1 MCWLLLCVNEFFK
14 SLSPGIFLFVHL
26 SAVVPGSITLENKN
40 LSSVLNRGDCDKLA
54 HKYYGWI
61 YNIYIHKKIGWY
73 ILYIREQIKQKQN
86 KNKTNEGNDASLW
99 DYNREILSNVFNE
112 VKAFLAPLKVRRI
125 RVSFMFVSVEIETVL
140 VHERFNE

>member
-1 MCWLLLCVNEFFK
+1 MVEF
-14 SLSPGIFLFVHL
+14 I
-26 SAVVPGSITLENKN
+26 
-40 LSSVLNRGDCDKLA
+40 
-54 HKYYGWI
+54 
-61 YNIYIHKKIGWY
+61 IYIYTKKIGWY